1 MLKVRNLVLKY
12 IEDILIFSGLI
23 LIVIATFLL
32 SKIIGMYALGAIL
45 FGIGIFLS
53 RHPPKEVDK

>member
-1 MLKVRNLVLKY
+1 MIQIKKYILKY
-12 IEDILIFSGLI
+12 IEDIFIMSGLI
-23 LIVIATFLL
+23 LVVIATFLL
-32 SKIIGMYALGAIL
+32 SKIIGVYVLGVIL